1 MKLKPFSIILIGLLL
16 GCQEDDIRLT
26 RLFTLKV
33 DRSYLTESTDNWIV
47 VHDEN
52 GKVLEFKSFESGD
65 ELIIET
71 QKSLNNSNTLGVT
84 IINYYHTP
92 SPFQSNYQIETY
104 FDYPIGSQMT
114 LEQIAATEDPVGDL
128 IGTFD
133 VRLISLGYLDTYS
146 LTNKYGRT
154 CGGSGQITEFD
165 SEINFNC
172 SIEDIAQ
179 TYILMAS
186 DNQGNLRHQKLE
198 DVQSGSNF
206 EIDFS
211 EMQNFDEYYEFSFP
225 QSSNVL
231 VIVEGKEIGQLSAN
245 GYTLQYHYQGDIHN
259 KIKVGYL
266 NSLTNYSTWLSSAPY
281 TYFNKGSKPDP
292 NFSFPAL
299 NGFSVQKKK
308 IEEFISTAANDF
320 VYRKSSFVYRDPTNS
335 KLIVN
340 WLVNSSS
347 PTHLLEQLP
356 DEILEIHHLLN
367 FDNLEYSGTQFN
379 FGTRSYP
386 PVTPTDPNLNYVEY
400 TVSITN

>member
-16 GCQEDDIRLT
+16 GCQEDDIRLA

-47 VHDEN
+47 VHDED

-133 VRLISLGYLDTYS
+133 VRLTSLGYLDTYS

-154 CGGSGQITEFD
+154 CGGSGSTNEYN
-165 SEINFNC
+165 SEINFQC
-172 SIEDIAQ
+172 SIEDIAKD
-179 TYILMAS
+179 YILIAS
-186 DNQGNLRHQKLE
+186 DNQGNLRHQRLE
-198 DVQSGSNF
+198 DVQNGSNF
-206 EIDFS
+206 EIDFRN
-211 EMQNFDEYYEFSFP
+211 MQNFDEYFEFNFP
-225 QSSNVL
+225 QSSNVF
-231 VIVEGKEIGQLSAN
+231 VIVEGQEIGQLSVN
-245 GYTLQYHYQGDIHN
+245 GYTLQYHFQSDTHN
-259 KIKVGYL
+259 KVKVGYL
-266 NSLTNYSTWLSSAPY
+266 NSLTNYSTWFSSAPY

-299 NGFSVQKKK
+299 DEFSVQNKK
-308 IEEFISTAANDF
+308 IEEFTSTAANDF
-320 VYRKSSFVYRDPTNS
+320 VYRKSFFVYRDPTNS

-340 WLVNSSS
+340 WTVNSSS
-347 PTHLLEQLP
+347 HNHLLEQLP
-356 DEILEIHHLLN
+356 DEILEIHPLLN
-367 FDNLEYSGTQFN
+367 FHNLVYSRTQFI
-379 FGTRSYP
+379 FGTRVYP
-386 PVTPTDPNLNYVEY
+386 PVTPADPNLNYVEY
-400 TVSITN
+400 TVLVTN